1 MCTKQEMKCK
11 LKCIKKIH

>member
-1 MCTKQEMKCK
+1 MKCK